1 MNHQRGYFCSQ
12 ANAGLQTRSPSFAN
26 QQGIFALGMG
36 FGFLKSAKPRRAWFR
51 IQALCRV
58 SFLLAMAYPVFLQA
72 QSLDRLIAETLV
84 SHPQMQAQSA
94 LVASATA
101 GVESARWQF
110 YPTPSVSVE
119 SGSC

>member
-1 MNHQRGYFCSQ
+1 
-12 ANAGLQTRSPSFAN
+12 
-26 QQGIFALGMG
+26 
-36 FGFLKSAKPRRAWFR
+36 
-51 IQALCRV
+51 
-58 SFLLAMAYPVFLQA
+58 MAYPVFLQA